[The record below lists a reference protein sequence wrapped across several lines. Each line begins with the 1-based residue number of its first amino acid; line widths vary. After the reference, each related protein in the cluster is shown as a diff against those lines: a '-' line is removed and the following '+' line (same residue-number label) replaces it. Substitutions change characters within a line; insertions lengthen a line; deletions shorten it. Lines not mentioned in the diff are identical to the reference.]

1 MVTVKELQAQL
12 KKRGLETKG
21 LKAELTKRLEE
32 AENQEKQATEEAS
45 AAGEEEPDAA
55 SDTKLQEP
63 NAAATEVVAAP
74 IAQSAQ
80 ETKTNQSS
88 AEEQKPASAE
98 EQKKQTSADD
108 QKSKSTDKDTSAPSV
123 SKKTAASNV
132 ATMLEEE
139 LDYEDE
145 DAEEIAVP
153 EAAEEA
159 APPSKRIRSSPAPSR
174 TERST
179 NQWKREAKQPPSA
192 VLLIKNF
199 VRPFTVQQAKDFLGQ
214 NGTLKTF
221 WMDTI
226 RTHCFATFE
235 TEEQAQATREA
246 VDGVEWPLQHGR
258 RLHADFSTEED
269 AGAAAAG
276 PISPRMRVTSPRTG
290 GSNRGDQPNPRQA
303 ANKPEPAKPVRRL
316 GDLFRKTS
324 AKPAI
329 YWVEAQQSSAQ

>member
-1 MVTVKELQAQL
+1 M
-12 KKRGLETKG
+12 ETKG
-21 LKAELTKRLEE
+21 LKAELIKRLEE
-32 AENQEKQATEEAS
+32 AENQENQATDEAS

-63 NAAATEVVAAP
+63 NAAAAEVVAEP
-74 IAQSAQ
+74 IAQSDQ
-80 ETKTNQSS
+80 ETKTNQAS
-88 AEEQKPASAE
+88 AEEQKPAAE
-98 EQKKQTSADD
+98 EQKNQTSADA
-108 QKSKSTDKDTSAPSV
+108 QKSKSTDKDTSTPSI
-123 SKKTAASNV
+123 SKKPAASNV

-153 EAAEEA
+153 EKKRKVPEPAEEA

-174 TERST
+174 TERPT

-258 RLHADFSTEED
+258 RLHADFSTAED
-269 AGAAAAG
+269 AEAAATG

-324 AKPAI
+324 TKPAI
-329 YWVEAQQSSAQ
+329 YWVEAQQSSAH